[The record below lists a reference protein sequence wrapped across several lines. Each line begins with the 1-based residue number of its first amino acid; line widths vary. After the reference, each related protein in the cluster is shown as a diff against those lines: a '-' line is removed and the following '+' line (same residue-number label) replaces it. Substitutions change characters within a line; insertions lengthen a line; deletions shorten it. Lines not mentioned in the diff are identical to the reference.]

1 MVIVWPPETPE
12 WLLFEIFSSP
22 CADATFNG
30 ANDSWLTFWPFI
42 VIILAGE
49 NENIPADCCG
59 DAVNIVCCEPAAV
72 DSTKKI
78 IKKYVYGAHIF
89 MHKNSGFFSDKILIS
104 LFFSFSEMFSHP
116 DVRCRMLLLAD
127 YNEKKSAEYL

>member
-1 MVIVWPPETPE
+1 MWPVGASFIMVIVWPPETPE

-30 ANDSWLTFWPFI
+30 ANDNWLTFCPFI

-59 DAVNIVCCEPAAV
+59 DAVKIVCCEPAAV
-72 DSTKKI
+72 DSTKK
-78 IKKYVYGAHIF
+78 
-89 MHKNSGFFSDKILIS
+89 KN
-104 LFFSFSEMFSHP
+104 
-116 DVRCRMLLLAD
+116 
-127 YNEKKSAEYL
+127 